1 MEEEIGQELIDINEN
16 KGPNEYKGYL
26 VKIDGDN
33 YLMLVNCE
41 ISKKM
46 IESNKEIEVQLE
58 KCTLSKIQLS
68 LNKDKNIENINNLS
82 FIKLEKDKYDDN
94 CYLKEDDPNLDEY
107 KENINLLKQKL
118 HKSAVRK
125 MSLIILASVLG
136 LILILLYFLFFRS
149 KKEYDSE
156 EELVNYN
163 LNITW
168 PSKRKRGKG
177 IINYLNGYR
186 FEGNFKKG
194 KANGDGIIYDGNGEV
209 ILEGNFTEGLLIAGI
224 LYKDECTYKGQFKNG
239 TFDKYGECKYNH
251 FDKKILE
258 EDNFYIYDG
267 IKYQGGWKNGEKS
280 GDGIMVY
287 EYDKNNKMKI
297 YYTGQWENDKKN
309 GNGKLYYGDLDYYEC
324 TWENN
329 LKEGSGKKYK
339 NGKLIFE
346 GNWSNDLRSG
356 NGISYNENGTKLYEG
371 EWLNNKK
378 NGKGKL
384 YYDDGDYYDG
394 NFVND
399 KRNGYGIVYSKGKI
413 VCSGNFV
420 EDNYQYGKSE
430 PKKRHC

>member
-1 MEEEIGQELIDINEN
+1 MCDNQTPYSEEFLQQVEEL
-16 KGPNEYKGYL
+16 K
-26 VKIDGDN
+26 
-33 YLMLVNCE
+33 
-41 ISKKM
+41 
-46 IESNKEIEVQLE
+46 KEIIELLQD
-58 KCTLSKIQLS
+58 KSLSKHNKTILNASLQSLSSQKNLKKTFAKRQLY
-68 LNKDKNIENINNLS
+68 LGLVYEQHN
-82 FIKLEKDKYDDN
+82 KLEKAIN
-94 CYLKEDDPNLDEY
+94 CY
-107 KENINLLKQKL
+107 QR
-118 HKSAVRK
+118 V
-125 MSLIILASVLG
+125 
-136 LILILLYFLFFRS
+136 
-149 KKEYDSE
+149 KKEYDLE
-156 EELVNYN
+156 EEFTNHN

-430 PKKRHC
+430 PKKKHC